1 MVTWWFRFL
10 QIHYLYSIIVE
21 MSKYESCSWNFL
33 NIVIYENY
41 HLLSKLYAY
50 LPLCQLICSSLNIL
64 NKNFNSFLSQDVS
77 QFLEGGGGG
86 AASDSEAEDEISR
99 VNGINYKS
107 LWNFL
112 FFFAIICESY
122 WFILSFNELSD
133 GMYWESV
140 MTLLYGFSIK
150 S

>member
-50 LPLCQLICSSLNIL
+50 LPFCQLICLSLNIF

-99 VNGINYKS
+99 VNGINNKS
-107 LWNFL
+107 LCNFL
-112 FFFAIICESY
+112 F
-122 WFILSFNELSD
+122 ILQLSANLIEIFLVL
-133 GMYWESV
+133 MN
-140 MTLLYGFSIK
+140 
-150 S
+150 